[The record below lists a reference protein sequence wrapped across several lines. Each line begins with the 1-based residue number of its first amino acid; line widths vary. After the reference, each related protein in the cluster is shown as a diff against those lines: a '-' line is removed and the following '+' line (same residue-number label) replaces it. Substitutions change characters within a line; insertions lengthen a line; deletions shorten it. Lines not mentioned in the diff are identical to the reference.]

1 MSYYVF
7 FFINEFKNK
16 KIEFK
21 LNSINYRF
29 KLSNEELFLPFENY
43 YYYMIYFNK
52 NGNKDIW
59 ELGLPFFK
67 KYLFTFNQDSK
78 MIGVYIEKEKYD
90 NNNLHK
96 KLIGII
102 IFILNIICFIFI
114 YFFFKKFKKKKKLN
128 FYDFD
133 NKENEM
139 EDYYNIKENLS

>member
-1 MSYYVF
+1 
-7 FFINEFKNK
+7 
-16 KIEFK
+16 
-21 LNSINYRF
+21 
-29 KLSNEELFLPFENY
+29 
-43 YYYMIYFNK
+43 MIYFNK

-114 YFFFKKFKKKKKLN
+114 YFFIKKIKKKKKLN